1 MLLRRARNLRAPL
14 KGKGQQTK
22 DAFEPGQDGNYAT
35 NVRGGKKYK
44 SKLVKND
51 IKRQQKKNC
60 KYHHWS
66 QPAIAGHF
74 ISINKTK
81 S

>member
-1 MLLRRARNLRAPL
+1 MLLRRARNLRAPP

-22 DAFEPGQDGNYAT
+22 DAFGPGQDSNYAT
-35 NVRGGKKYK
+35 NVRGQKIIKTKPGKNE
-44 SKLVKND
+44 KND
-51 IKRQQKKNC
+51 IKSRENC

-66 QPAIAGHF
+66 RPAISGHF
-74 ISINKTK
+74 INKTK